1 MHPAYCIALTG
12 LATAKFVRD
21 GSPKKDRVAYL
32 TALLSMYENCDPRHV
47 DELVTGDETWL
58 YYSEPL
64 RKAMEKKKAWVP
76 KGWDTPQIVR
86 RCSFEKNVCYTIFFF
101 TQMALCYRNHARQ
114 ERASWGNAAE
124 TVLLETNKIQ
134 KTSPN
139 PRHVWNQTS
148 S

>member
-64 RKAMEKKKAWVP
+64 RKAMEKKSMGTKRLGHTPNRKAM
-76 KGWDTPQIVR
+76 QLR
-86 RCSFEKNVCYTIFFF
+86 EECMLYNIFFYANGIVLQKPCKAGKII
-101 TQMALCYRNHARQ
+101 TGDCYRDC
-114 ERASWGNAAE
+114 
-124 TVLLETNKIQ
+124 LLLN
-134 KTSPN
+134 
-139 PRHVWNQTS
+139 
-148 S
+148 